1 MSRRTMGLI
10 AALCLAVSAITAAP
24 ALGAIGFVR
33 QWTVQGFAGSEA
45 GVAVDRAG
53 SVIYVADP
61 FFGGT
66 GRIIA
71 YDPNGAV
78 VGVLDK
84 AHGVDV
90 ERPLGLAVDSAGN
103 LHVFEGDRNRVL
115 VLAPNG
121 SPVRTIAPT
130 GADAFDDLAQGIAL
144 DAQDNLYVADTRASR
159 IEVFNTG
166 GGLVRKFPLGG
177 NFVTTS
183 PWTRRATSTRR

>member
-1 MSRRTMGLI
+1 M
-10 AALCLAVSAITAAP
+10 
-24 ALGAIGFVR
+24 R
-33 QWTVQGFAGSEA
+33 QWTIQGFAGSEA

-121 SPVRTIAPT
+121 SPLRTIAPPAPT
-130 GADAFDDLAQGIAL
+130 RSTTSRRGIAL

-159 IEVFNTG
+159 IEVFG
-166 GGLVRKFPLGG
+166 PAAASAEFPLGG
-177 NFVTTS
+177 TSSTTS
-183 PWTRRATSTRR
+183 RSTPTATSTRS